1 MPRTELLFRIG
12 ATVNCTDGVRGEVRG
27 LVIDPADDSVTHF
40 VAEERHRQGLGQ
52 LVPFDQVTSAT
63 AEAVQLR
70 CTTAEFDQFEPAD
83 ETQFL
88 PGTRGYQE
96 YGPEQVVSWPY
107 QSGRGGEPGVQAD
120 SVPWVSQT
128 TTSELIPEGETE
140 IPRGE
145 HVHATD
151 GDIGRVQGVLVDP
164 GNRHVTHVLL
174 QEGHVWG
181 RKEVRIP
188 RDAITHVDQD
198 GFHLSITKQ
207 DVQDLHAD
215 LGAAGS

>member
-1 MPRTELLFRIG
+1 MPGAELLLRIG
-12 ATVNCTDGVRGEVRG
+12 AEVNCTDGVRGEVRG
-27 LVIDPADDSVTHF
+27 LIIDPADDSVSHL

-70 CTTAEFDQFEPAD
+70 CSTAEFDQFEPAD

-88 PGTRGYQE
+88 PGTRGYQD
-96 YGPEQVVSWPY
+96 YGPEQVISWPY
-107 QSGRGGEPGVQAD
+107 QGGRGGEPGVQAG

-128 TTSELIPEGETE
+128 TTSELVPEGETE

-145 HVHATD
+145 HVHAAD
-151 GDIGRVQGVLVDP
+151 GDIGRVQGVVVDS
-164 GNRHVTHVLL
+164 GSRHVTFVLL

-188 RDAITHVDQD
+188 RDAVAGVDQD
-198 GFHLSITKQ
+198 GFHLRLTRQ
-207 DVQDLHAD
+207 QVQDLHAD
-215 LGAAGS
+215 LGTAGA

>member
-1 MPRTELLFRIG
+1 MPGTELLLRIG
-12 ATVNCTDGVRGEVRG
+12 AGVNCIDGVRGEVRG
-27 LVIDPADDSVTHF
+27 LVIDPADDSVTHL

-52 LVPFDQVTSAT
+52 LVPLDQVTGAT

-70 CTTAEFDQFEPAD
+70 CSTAEFDQFEPAD
-83 ETQFL
+83 ETEFL
-88 PGTRGYQE
+88 PGTRGYQD
-96 YGPEQVVSWPY
+96 YGPEQVISWPY
-107 QSGRGGEPGVQAD
+107 QGRRGGEPGVQAD

-128 TTSELIPEGETE
+128 TTSERVPEGETE

-151 GDIGRVQGVLVDP
+151 GDIGQVQGVVVDP
-164 GNRHVTHVLL
+164 GNRRVTYLLL
-174 QEGHVWG
+174 QEGHLWG

-188 RDAITHVDQD
+188 RDAVARVDQD
-198 GFHLSITKQ
+198 GFHLSISKQ

-215 LGAAGS
+215 LGTPGQ